1 MIHDLLLFAHVIGAC
16 VLLGTGAGIAFF
28 MVVSQRSQNPDLI
41 AHVAGIVVLADWVFT
56 ATAAIAQPITGYFL
70 ALAAGWPLTSGWVA
84 GALCCRWRVLVAC
97 GVDTKTIVLSGP
109 RRRGPIHAPVPAL
122 SPPISHLVRLR
133 ISRLCRRAGHPLAD
147 DQQTSDLG
155 ARLIPAPPM
164 YE

>member
-84 GALCCRWRVLVAC
+84 GALGLYVVVGVFWLPVVWIQKQLCYLARDAAAQSTPLSPRYHHLYRIWFAC
-97 GVDTKTIVLSGP
+97 GFPAFAAVLAILWLMISK
-109 RRRGPIHAPVPAL
+109 PA
-122 SPPISHLVRLR
+122 I
-133 ISRLCRRAGHPLAD
+133 
-147 DQQTSDLG
+147 
-155 ARLIPAPPM
+155 
-164 YE
+164 